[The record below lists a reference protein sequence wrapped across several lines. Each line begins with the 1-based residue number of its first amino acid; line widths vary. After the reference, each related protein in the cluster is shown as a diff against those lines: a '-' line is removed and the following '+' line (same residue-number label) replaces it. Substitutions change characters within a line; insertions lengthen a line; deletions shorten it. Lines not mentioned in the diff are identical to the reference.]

1 MIIRELNISGFGKH
15 FDKKIEL
22 GDGINVVYGENE
34 SGKSTLAAFIHSM
47 MYGVEKKRG
56 KPATDSIYGRYQ
68 PVKNEWSGSMKFEFE
83 GRIYEIFRTFP
94 DGKDPIVVDL
104 ATGLKVDYEEIK
116 EVFGEEKLFDAT
128 LYLPQDK
135 NDDAAKILDS
145 ISSYTESMSMGRD
158 EHLDVSGAKKK
169 LKRLVKDLEL
179 QRDDKKAKLKELT
192 KKCEFLKGAVT
203 DYDVEAKKLGE
214 LRGQLEQ
221 RNPDKEEK
229 VKNLKE
235 YIDGFGQIELKYE
248 RLCQNMKQA
257 QLIAQMEEEKGSGKS
272 SVNMRAKAAYYCL
285 LLGILLL
292 GVTLTLLMPVGPV
305 IKVLLIVV
313 MVLGEGVVSF
323 LWDNVIIRKFAGRF
337 IENEANAS
345 NLESERCRRL
355 IEECEDLKRDIEEYA
370 RESVNSFAVNDEG
383 MEKLRYGVEQ
393 LKERVDKYYE
403 MENERVAGLA
413 REIDRQEWMLEDISH
428 KMQGDNYEVV
438 FDECESCREEII
450 LLDKK
455 IKAANTAKNMI
466 DEISKELGG
475 DFKAEIIK
483 SFSENVATFTLGE
496 YERVLLD
503 DNMGI
508 QLLGKSGF
516 VPISKLS
523 YGTVKQVYLALRLS
537 VAGWLLG
544 DNLPMVLD
552 DGFAFYDDTRLKE
565 TLLGLSKTVK
575 GQVIIFTCHK
585 REEQALMDLGLTYN
599 CVKI

>member
-1 MIIRELNISGFGKH
+1 MS
-15 FDKKIEL
+15 
-22 GDGINVVYGENE
+22 Y
-34 SGKSTLAAFIHSM
+34 
-47 MYGVEKKRG
+47 
-56 KPATDSIYGRYQ
+56 
-68 PVKNEWSGSMKFEFE
+68 
-83 GRIYEIFRTFP
+83 
-94 DGKDPIVVDL
+94 
-104 ATGLKVDYEEIK
+104 
-116 EVFGEEKLFDAT
+116 
-128 LYLPQDK
+128 
-135 NDDAAKILDS
+135 
-145 ISSYTESMSMGRD
+145 SS
-158 EHLDVSGAKKK
+158 
-169 LKRLVKDLEL
+169 
-179 QRDDKKAKLKELT
+179 
-192 KKCEFLKGAVT
+192 
-203 DYDVEAKKLGE
+203 
-214 LRGQLEQ
+214 
-221 RNPDKEEK
+221 N
-229 VKNLKE
+229 
-235 YIDGFGQIELKYE
+235 
-248 RLCQNMKQA
+248 
-257 QLIAQMEEEKGSGKS
+257 
-272 SVNMRAKAAYYCL
+272 
-285 LLGILLL
+285 
-292 GVTLTLLMPVGPV
+292 
-305 IKVLLIVV
+305 
-313 MVLGEGVVSF
+313 
-323 LWDNVIIRKFAGRF
+323 
-337 IENEANAS
+337 
-345 NLESERCRRL
+345 
-355 IEECEDLKRDIEEYA
+355 IEEYA

>member
-1 MIIRELNISGFGKH
+1 M
-15 FDKKIEL
+15 
-22 GDGINVVYGENE
+22 INVIIV
-34 SGKSTLAAFIHSM
+34 LAVLAILGSAA
-47 MYGVEKKRG
+47 MYVVNEKKAG
-56 KPATDSIYGRYQ
+56 SACVGCPHSKDCGSHSTCCS
-68 PVKNEWSGSMKFEFE
+68 NE
-83 GRIYEIFRTFP
+83 
-94 DGKDPIVVDL
+94 L
-104 ATGLKVDYEEIK
+104 
-116 EVFGEEKLFDAT
+116 
-128 LYLPQDK
+128 
-135 NDDAAKILDS
+135 
-145 ISSYTESMSMGRD
+145 
-158 EHLDVSGAKKK
+158 
-169 LKRLVKDLEL
+169 
-179 QRDDKKAKLKELT
+179 
-192 KKCEFLKGAVT
+192 
-203 DYDVEAKKLGE
+203 
-214 LRGQLEQ
+214 
-221 RNPDKEEK
+221 
-229 VKNLKE
+229 
-235 YIDGFGQIELKYE
+235 
-248 RLCQNMKQA
+248 KQA

-383 MEKLRYGVEQ
+383 MEKLRYGVEL

>member
-15 FDKKIEL
+15 FDKKIEF

-169 LKRLVKDLEL
+169 LKRLVKGLEL

-192 KKCEFLKGAVT
+192 KKCEFLKEAVT

-235 YIDGFGQIELKYE
+235 YIDGFGQIELKY
-248 RLCQNMKQA
+248 
-257 QLIAQMEEEKGSGKS
+257 
-272 SVNMRAKAAYYCL
+272 
-285 LLGILLL
+285 
-292 GVTLTLLMPVGPV
+292 
-305 IKVLLIVV
+305 
-313 MVLGEGVVSF
+313 
-323 LWDNVIIRKFAGRF
+323 
-337 IENEANAS
+337 
-345 NLESERCRRL
+345 
-355 IEECEDLKRDIEEYA
+355 
-370 RESVNSFAVNDEG
+370 
-383 MEKLRYGVEQ
+383 
-393 LKERVDKYYE
+393 
-403 MENERVAGLA
+403 
-413 REIDRQEWMLEDISH
+413 
-428 KMQGDNYEVV
+428 
-438 FDECESCREEII
+438 
-450 LLDKK
+450 
-455 IKAANTAKNMI
+455 
-466 DEISKELGG
+466 
-475 DFKAEIIK
+475 
-483 SFSENVATFTLGE
+483 
-496 YERVLLD
+496 
-503 DNMGI
+503 
-508 QLLGKSGF
+508 
-516 VPISKLS
+516 
-523 YGTVKQVYLALRLS
+523 
-537 VAGWLLG
+537 
-544 DNLPMVLD
+544 
-552 DGFAFYDDTRLKE
+552 
-565 TLLGLSKTVK
+565 
-575 GQVIIFTCHK
+575 
-585 REEQALMDLGLTYN
+585 
-599 CVKI
+599 